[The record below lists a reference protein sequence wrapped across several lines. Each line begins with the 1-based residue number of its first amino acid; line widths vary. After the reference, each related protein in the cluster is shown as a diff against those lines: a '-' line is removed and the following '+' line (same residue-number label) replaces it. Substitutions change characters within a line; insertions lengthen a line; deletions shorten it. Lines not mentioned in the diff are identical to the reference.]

1 MNIFIN
7 LSLFLRKIIVTMFK
21 SLLKQFGLSFLL
33 YKMVK
38 LYRKVIIITFLHKL
52 ENFRI
57 MVGT

>member
-7 LSLFLRKIIVTMFK
+7 LRLFLRKIIVTMFK
-21 SLLKQFGLSFLL
+21 SLLKQFGLSFFL